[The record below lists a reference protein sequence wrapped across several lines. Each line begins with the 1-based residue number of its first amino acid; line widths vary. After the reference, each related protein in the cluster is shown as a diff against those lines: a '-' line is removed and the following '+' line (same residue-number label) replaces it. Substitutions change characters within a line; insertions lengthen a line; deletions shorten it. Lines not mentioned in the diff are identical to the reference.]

1 MASKP
6 FSQASANLAAM
17 VDALSDLVQQ
27 DRPDY
32 DVTMKIVGLIGREH
46 GVIRTCL
53 DNTATHD
60 DLLHRLP
67 QLTST
72 RKKQQEVMM
81 SMCGKMED
89 SQIEQFCLYILDL
102 DNIIRDVVNALDSR
116 TKEDTA
122 KDNGSILSDSSH
134 SDIFTPKSEFDE
146 PLAPAENLINSTCA
160 KVELLVDRV
169 EKMVITY
176 QNPPQKDRNDSLA
189 SGNGDRMLASF
200 NEPKLPEAVQD
211 SDLVEILQ
219 RLLSL
224 DETLQADNIQ
234 CSEVQGL
241 IALCI
246 RWLGTKG
253 Q

>member
-122 KDNGSILSDSSH
+122 KDVYTIPFLASRAGLLLLTELRTDQSCQTPRTVTSLLPNPNLMSLWHQQKTSS
-134 SDIFTPKSEFDE
+134 TR
-146 PLAPAENLINSTCA
+146 LAPRWSFWLTGWR
-160 KVELLVDRV
+160 KW
-169 EKMVITY
+169 
-176 QNPPQKDRNDSLA
+176 SLPIKIRHKRTGTTPWPVA
-189 SGNGDRMLASF
+189 M
-200 NEPKLPEAVQD
+200 
-211 SDLVEILQ
+211 
-219 RLLSL
+219 
-224 DETLQADNIQ
+224 ETE
-234 CSEVQGL
+234 C
-241 IALCI
+241 
-246 RWLGTKG
+246 
-253 Q
+253 